1 MTSKQFFTIFSFLCC
16 TFCALA
22 QSPQAFNYQAV
33 VRDAQG
39 NPLGNQTMNFEISIA
54 QNNTVVYGETQTKT
68 TNQFGLVDIKVG
80 QGAAFQNTFDA
91 INWGSGAAVIRV
103 KVNGVAL
110 PESPI
115 LSVPYALYAL
125 KSGGSAGDSWTASG
139 NNIYR
144 ANGNVGI
151 GTNNPQT
158 ALVVA
163 SDLSATNVAKQ
174 LSIQL
179 KSNDKS
185 RLYLGYNPTKNFG
198 SIQALTEGVSYRALI
213 LNPDGG
219 DVGIGIQEPQAK
231 LHVNG
236 GDFKIT
242 NNGITTSIAVSKDF
256 PTLGRSN
263 PAGIVYYEVVGEE
276 YHMFGG
282 DIIGD
287 NISRNVGT
295 AAYPWNNI
303 YARGTTRTGTLE
315 AGQGSFS
322 VVEVRGAD
330 IVEKFKSKETIEA
343 GVLVTIDENDIRNY
357 KTTDKAYQKG
367 IVGIVSG
374 ANGVKHG
381 MLLEQEDALAGNT
394 KVAIAGRVYVKAT
407 AQNGSI
413 KAGDLL
419 TSSDKSGYAM
429 KSTNRRKERGA
440 IVGKALTS
448 LDKGEGFVL
457 VLVGLQ

>member
-1 MTSKQFFTIFSFLCC
+1 MSIKQFFTLFLL
-16 TFCALA
+16 FGAFGAVA

-39 NPLGNQTMNFEISIA
+39 VPLSNQTLNFEVSIV
-54 QNNTVVYGETQTKT
+54 QNNAVSYGETQTKT

-80 QGAAFQNTFDA
+80 QGTAFQNTFA
-91 INWGSGAAVIRV
+91 GINWGNGAAVIRV

-125 KSGGSAGDSWTASG
+125 KSGGSAADSWTSVG
-139 NNIYR
+139 NNINR
-144 ANGNVGI
+144 VNGNVGI
-151 GTNNPQT
+151 HVQNPT
-158 ALVVA
+158 FPLEVNSSIRIA
-163 SDLSATNVAKQ
+163 SDNANAFPNLVFNSHTGKFKYFELSPGNDFYLYDRVKQ
-174 LSIQL
+174 RYDFIV
-179 KSNDKS
+179 KD
-185 RLYLGYNPTKNFG
+185 
-198 SIQALTEGVSYRALI
+198 
-213 LNPDGG
+213 DGR
-219 DVGIGIQEPQAK
+219 VGIDIQEPRAK

-236 GDFKIT
+236 DIFSSGGMLTNGRLTVDLTQNGQGSGGRDGLFLLSSPQNSVSSIIT
-242 NNGITTSIAVSKDF
+242 NTNTFYFYSTARNGDA
-256 PTLGRSN
+256 
-263 PAGIVYYEVVGEE
+263 
-276 YHMFGG
+276 
-282 DIIGD
+282 
-287 NISRNVGT
+287 NIQ
-295 AAYPWNNI
+295 
-303 YARGTTRTGTLE
+303 

-343 GVLVTIDENDIRNY
+343 GTLVTIDEMDVNNY
-357 KTTDKAYQKG
+357 KTTEKAYQKG

-381 MLLEQEDALAGNT
+381 MLLEQDDVLAGNT

-407 AQNGSI
+407 AQNGAI

-419 TSSDKSGYAM
+419 TSSDKAGFAM
-429 KSTNRRKERGA
+429 KATSRKKAFGSV
-440 IVGKALTS
+440 VGKALTS
-448 LDKGEGFVL
+448 LASGEGYVL